1 MTRVIICKTMIENLE
16 KLNPKT
22 DEEREAVRDY
32 MSWLKSELHTS
43 EGMVSDK
50 INEEQFRL
58 YHQSCGKKG
67 CTRRYNKY
75 NKG

>member
-50 INEEQFRL
+50 INEEQFRI
-58 YHQSCGKKG
+58 YKEINSYIINHVEK
-67 CTRRYNKY
+67 RVH
-75 NKG
+75 